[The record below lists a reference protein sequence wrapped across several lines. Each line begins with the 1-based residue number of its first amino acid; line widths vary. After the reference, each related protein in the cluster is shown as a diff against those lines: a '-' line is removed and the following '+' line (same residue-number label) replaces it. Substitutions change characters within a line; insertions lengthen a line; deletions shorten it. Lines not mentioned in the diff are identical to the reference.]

1 MNRNLLQRLTARSL
15 PLMGI
20 GLGVAALA
28 AGTPATA
35 DVIVSYD
42 MTYATSSRSEVHT
55 VHPDVTASEYTA
67 HGDTEISTSKTHF
80 IRVDSGD
87 HAGKIAT
94 IEASVL
100 NNEFGQ
106 FEVTVTPGMQLNL
119 SSLGI
124 GMQLTRGADNESFT
138 VHLRSSL
145 DNFASD
151 IDVATLMGDSGVN
164 VIDGFGTFD
173 LSDAAFQGLTGS
185 VTFRLY
191 MVTNISSRKSEGS
204 QYIRITPDVVLN
216 GTVSPIPEPGS
227 LALCGLGSVLMLRRR
242 RRGDSAA

>member
-1 MNRNLLQRLTARSL
+1 MNRNLLQRLAARSL
-15 PLMGI
+15 TLMGI

-151 IDVATLMGDSGVN
+151 IDVATLMGDSGV
-164 VIDGFGTFD
+164 
-173 LSDAAFQGLTGS
+173 
-185 VTFRLY
+185 
-191 MVTNISSRKSEGS
+191 
-204 QYIRITPDVVLN
+204 
-216 GTVSPIPEPGS
+216 
-227 LALCGLGSVLMLRRR
+227 
-242 RRGDSAA
+242 